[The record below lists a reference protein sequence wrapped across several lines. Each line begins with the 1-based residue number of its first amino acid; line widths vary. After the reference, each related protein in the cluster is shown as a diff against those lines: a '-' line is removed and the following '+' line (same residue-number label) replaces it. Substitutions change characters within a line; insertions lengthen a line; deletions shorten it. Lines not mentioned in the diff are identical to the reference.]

1 MDCGHCRTFFIGLHR
16 RCTISLNGEC
26 DCPICQ
32 GLCDCRHPVVAAQ
45 PDRLP
50 DTYSDR
56 VHDVN
61 AGRQFGQKR
70 KP

>member
-1 MDCGHCRTFFIGLHR
+1 VNCGHCRLFFIELHR

-32 GLCDCRHPVVAAQ
+32 GVCDCRRPVVETL
-45 PDRLP
+45 RLP

-56 VHDVN
+56 VVDIN
-61 AGRQFGQKR
+61 SGRQFGQRR
-70 KP
+70 K